1 MEDIKAIKAH
11 LERMSQ
17 EISDLMKI
25 LMKVD
30 IRDRERREEAWRS
43 LLDASEE
50 VTRLWKGPSAAEE
63 IRSQREKTW

>member
-50 VTRLWKGPSAAEE
+50 VTRLWKGPSAVEE